1 MKKLDIK
8 LGGHH
13 LVGDDLL
20 FMQSSLTEGLMQVL
34 QAFGGTTFV
43 VSGFEFTNSSGT
55 LTWTAGWIY
64 MGGELLQID
73 AGTSTYA
80 TDNTLV
86 VVESYDAAGD
96 AEYEDSNIEH
106 TYVIRKATVQGL
118 AGQSLAGIKYLKKWR
133 DSHNNIHAGSWVPS
147 GNSFYALDLAGNII
161 LQGAVT
167 VAAFATPSDDTI
179 TTLPAVYRPVWAT
192 TVIVPAIVN
201 GTKTFKHLY
210 IDPSGAVQPLGL
222 SATEAVTIYF
232 DGIRISR

>member
-20 FMQSSLTEGLMQVL
+20 FMQSALLEGLAQL
-34 QAFGGTTFV
+34 LEAFGGAVFV
-43 VSGFEFTNSSGT
+43 VSGFELTNIAGT
-55 LTWTAGWIY
+55 LTWTAGWVY

-73 AGTSTYA
+73 AGSSTYA

-86 VVESYDAAGD
+86 VVETNDAEGD
-96 AEYEDSNIEH
+96 QEYEDGNIEH
-106 TYVIRKATVQGL
+106 TYLIRKATVQGL
-118 AGQSLAGIKYLKKWR
+118 AGQSLAAIKYLKKWK
-133 DSHNNIHAGSWVPS
+133 DVNNNIHAGAWTAS
-147 GNSFYALDLAGNII
+147 GNSFYGLDLAGNII

-179 TTLPAVYRPVWAT
+179 TTLPAGYRPVWAT